1 MATIINFIKNL
12 LSTKDESYIGLSS
25 FSITEDEAI
34 FKKAQPRK
42 RSYEPTLS
50 ELLRKE

>member
-1 MATIINFIKNL
+1 MSTIINFIKNL

-25 FSITEDEAI
+25 FAEAEDEAI

-42 RSYEPTLS
+42 RNYEPTLS
-50 ELLRKE
+50 ELLRKD